1 MGALDNE
8 AMEFQ
13 GIIMAGGTGSRMME
27 VTSGVS
33 KCLLP
38 VGNIPLFMHPLRTL
52 KQAGICEVIIIVAE
66 ADKSAVQDIV
76 ANDQDVKVEI
86 VTIPKNEEWG
96 TADSLK
102 HIKDR
107 IKRDIVIISCD
118 LVTDFSLQPM
128 ANLHRIHDSSLTIL
142 LTPWPEDLK
151 GAAIPGRKGKHKLEK
166 DIIGMDDK
174 ARLML
179 VNSEADFDEGV
190 PIRLSVLQ
198 DHPVIKV
205 HSNFMDSHVYMMK
218 KEVVDFLIENKNIST
233 IKGEMLPNLVFSQY
247 GRKKWTPCCNS
258 GSADILKKLDNV
270 ERILNDENYLKKVS
284 LEMSSWNDHWGTLDE
299 SYHGDHLR
307 CYAYVN
313 KEGFTVRANTLV
325 GYMEANKQTSKYL
338 KTLPPT
344 PSATQYLKSQ
354 VGDSIVGKDC
364 ELGEKAS
371 MKKSVVGARCKV
383 KEKVKIVSSV
393 VMENVL
399 IEAGSSIHG
408 CIISNN
414 VIIGA
419 NCDLK
424 NCIVGPDQ
432 KVADSSKLNSEV
444 LQSAYQLMEV

>member
-1 MGALDNE
+1 
-8 AMEFQ
+8 
-13 GIIMAGGTGSRMME
+13 MAGGTGSRMME

-38 VGNIPLFMHPLRTL
+38 VGNISLFMHPLRML
-52 KQAGICEVIIIVAE
+52 KQAGIHEVIIVVAE

-76 ANDQDVKVEI
+76 SNDQEVKVEI

-96 TADSLK
+96 TADSLR
-102 HIKDR
+102 HIRDR
-107 IKRDIVIISCD
+107 IKRDVVVVSCD
-118 LVTDFSLQPM
+118 LVTDLNLQSM

-166 DIIGMDDK
+166 DIIGMDDN

-190 PIRLSVLQ
+190 PIRLSVLR

-205 HSNFMDSHVYMMK
+205 HNNLMDAHVYMMK
-218 KEVVDFLIENKNIST
+218 KEVLGFLLDNKNIST
-233 IKGEMLPNLVFSQY
+233 IKGEMLPNLVYSQY
-247 GRKKWTPCCNS
+247 GHKKWTPHHDD
-258 GSADILKKLDNV
+258 GTADGLKKPDD
-270 ERILNDENYLKKVS
+270 RILNDHSYLKKMS
-284 LEMSSWNDHWGTLDE
+284 LELSSWNDHWGTLDE

-307 CYAYVN
+307 CYAYVH

-325 GYMEANKQTSKYL
+325 GYMEANKQISKYL
-338 KTLPPT
+338 KTIPAT

-364 ELGEKAS
+364 ELGEKAT
-371 MKKSVVGARCKV
+371 MKKSVIGARCKI
-383 KEKVKIVSSV
+383 KEKVKIVSSI

-399 IEAGSSIHG
+399 IDAGSSIQG

-432 KVADSSKLNSEV
+432 NVRDSVKLNNEV